1 MTHVASRARVP
12 KKAFVAFAVVA
23 LIMILL
29 AVLVMFRGMV
39 QESHRMQI
47 LEVVDGTTVKID
59 AHGEEKTVKLA
70 GVTAGP
76 RNPDGLRV
84 GPELCMGEKS
94 YVWLRDRLVVGSTAI
109 VNLQEVDGQEYAT
122 FRLAGEDIN
131 VAMVEAGMGA
141 PTGVGVDGGEDAE
154 MRDMNKK
161 AYTRNIGLYD
171 LEERCTMNSELY
183 EAQYAMDVISD
194 KVDPSIAK
202 IDERAVELGQAVDQ
216 VRLVQE
222 DIHNLDP
229 KGKDFVNT
237 VWGPAKDLL
246 VAEADE
252 VSDRGMKRLRDLNDR
267 RNEIYGRGR

>member
-1 MTHVASRARVP
+1 MTHVASRARAP

-59 AHGEEKTVKLA
+59 AHGEEKTVKMA
-70 GVTAGP
+70 GLTAGP
-76 RNPDGLRV
+76 RNPDGLLV
-84 GPELCMGEKS
+84 GPALCMGEKS
-94 YVWLRDRLVVGSTAI
+94 YVWLRDRLVVGTTAI
-109 VNLQEVDGQEYAT
+109 VDIEEVDGEEYAT

-131 VAMVEAGMGA
+131 IAMIEEGMAA
-141 PTGVGVDGGEDAE
+141 PTGIGVDGAEDAE
-154 MRDMNKK
+154 MRTVNEK

-171 LEERCTMNSELY
+171 LEERCTLNSELY
-183 EAQYAMDVISD
+183 EAEYAMDVISD
-194 KVDPSIAK
+194 DVEPSITK
-202 IDERAVELGQAVDQ
+202 IDEKSVELGRAVDE

-229 KGKDFVNT
+229 NGTDFVNT

-246 VAEADE
+246 VAEADAVAE
-252 VSDRGMKRLRDLNDR
+252 RGMKRLRDLNDR
-267 RNEIYGRGR
+267 RNEIYGR

>member
-12 KKAFVAFAVVA
+12 KKAFIAFAVVA

-47 LEVVDGTTVKID
+47 LEVVDGTTVKIN
-59 AHGEEKTVKLA
+59 AHGDEKLVKMA
-70 GVTAGP
+70 GLTAGP

-84 GPELCMGEKS
+84 GPALCMGENS
-94 YVWLRDRLVVGSTAI
+94 YVWLRDRLVAGATAVVDI
-109 VNLQEVDGQEYAT
+109 QEVDGQEYAD

-131 VAMVEAGMGA
+131 VAMVEEGMAA
-141 PTGVGVDGGEDAE
+141 PTGIGVDGATADE
-154 MRDMNKK
+154 MRTANEK

-171 LEERCTMNSELY
+171 LEERCTVNSELY
-183 EAQYAMDVISD
+183 EAEFALGVISD
-194 KVDPSIAK
+194 DVEPTLAK
-202 IDERAVELGQAVDQ
+202 IDEKSVELGKAVDD

-222 DIHNLDP
+222 DIHNIDP
-229 KGKDFVNT
+229 EGEGFVNT

-252 VSDRGMKRLRDLNDR
+252 IADRGMKRLRDLNDR
-267 RNEIYGRGR
+267 RNEIYSR